1 MTTMTSPPPLKAG
14 PLGAQTIPLP
24 SGPEAP
30 SYARRAAVAFLHR
43 NRPTLPPGRRDD
55 VLLIVSELV
64 TNAGRH
70 APGPSALTLTTTAG
84 TLDIAV
90 TDCSCVPPAPR
101 APDLTDGTGGM
112 GLHIAEDLGARVFTE
127 PLPGGKCVHASFDSD

>member
-24 SGPEAP
+24 SGPEAS

-43 NRPTLPPGRRDD
+43 NRPTLTPGRRDD

-64 TNAGRH
+64 TNAVRH